1 MPTVTVDLAKAHM
14 NLDHD
19 ADNALIE
26 LYIEAAEQF
35 LANHIGKHP
44 SAFAPVSADLR
55 LAVVRLVAFY
65 YSNRE
70 SAFSGS
76 AMQIAPFSVIS
87 TAENYRVSHFGMPV
101 EEAVDDF

>member
-35 LANHIGKHP
+35 LGNHIGKHP
-44 SAFAPVSADLR
+44 SAFTPVPADLR
-55 LAVVRLVAFY
+55 LAVLRLVA
-65 YSNRE
+65 STTATASPLSPVPRCRSRP
-70 SAFSGS
+70 SASF
-76 AMQIAPFSVIS
+76 PRPKT
-87 TAENYRVSHFGMPV
+87 TA
-101 EEAVDDF
+101 